1 MPAYQRTSTSWW
13 RRNATVPNAITV
25 VRIALIIVFVAL
37 LVRHED
43 GWAIAALAVAG
54 VSDFLDG
61 YLARRLGQTSALGRV
76 LDPAADRLLTLAVII
91 GLAWRDIIPWWLVV
105 VLVARDVVVGIVL
118 LRLTTRKLPTPV
130 VTFLG
135 KTATAV
141 LYVFLPLAYLTFD
154 RSDPIHAVALVG
166 ATVGAVL
173 YWGSGVQYLAQ
184 ARRIGSGH
192 SRTP

>member
-1 MPAYQRTSTSWW
+1 MPADQRTSASWW
-13 RRNATVPNAITV
+13 RLNATIPNAISV
-25 VRIALIIVFVAL
+25 VRIALIVVFVVL

-43 GWAIAALAVAG
+43 AWAIAALAVAG

-61 YLARRLGQTSALGRV
+61 YLARRLGQTSALGTV
-76 LDPAADRLLTLAVII
+76 LDPAADRLLTLAVVI
-91 GLAWRDIIPWWLVV
+91 GLAWRDIIPGWLVA
-105 VLVARDVVVGIVL
+105 VLLARDVLVGGVL
-118 LRLTTRKLPTPV
+118 LWLTMKSLPTPI

-141 LYVFLPLAYLTFD
+141 LYVFLPLAYLAFG
-154 RSDPIHAVALVG
+154 RSDPIHTVALVG
-166 ATVGAVL
+166 AAAGAVL

-184 ARRIGSGH
+184 AKRIGSGH